1 MVRKAMTFASAK
13 TADIEALIGDDNLSL
28 EQKYDGTRS
37 LCVVTRDAMGLDF
50 QFLARNGAPLKHT
63 AATQWIEAL
72 ERSMRDAFPIH
83 GEYVLDGEIMIDSG
97 AYILFDLP
105 YVEQE
110 GVVKVSPDM
119 PYRERRLRLAA
130 LAEGIY
136 SPISVGHMALS
147 AEEKRTLFEA
157 VMESNGEGVMAKS
170 LTSPYDEGKRVKHSL
185 KVKFVKTADV
195 VVIDVRRGRNGE
207 GREIGSI
214 QFGLPCPDESHQR
227 EDFYPEKGDYCKRCS
242 NTGIAPLG
250 KCSPIGKPHCEPG
263 DVIEVRYLYR
273 QAGGALVQPTM
284 LMVREDRTPESCT
297 YDQFEDYS
305 KAVLG

>member
-1 MVRKAMTFASAK
+1 MTVRKAMTFGTGK
-13 TADIEALIGDDNLSL
+13 IVEVEKLIENDDLSL
-28 EQKYDGTRS
+28 EQKYDGTRA
-37 LCVVTRDAMGLDF
+37 LCVVRRDVNGLDF

-63 AATQWIEAL
+63 AATQWIEDIT
-72 ERSMRDAFPIH
+72 RSMRDGFPVH

-110 GVVKVSPDM
+110 GSVKVSPGM
-119 PYRERRLRLAA
+119 PYRVRRDFLAYF
-130 LAEGIY
+130 AEGLY
-136 SPISVGHMALS
+136 APVSLGGMALTP
-147 AEEKRTLFEA
+147 EEKRLLFKS
-157 VMESNGEGVMAKS
+157 VMDQNGEGVMAKS
-170 LTSPYDEGKRVKHSL
+170 LSSPYDEGKRVKHSL

-195 VVIDVRRGRNGE
+195 VVMDVRRGRNEE

-214 QFGLPCPDESHQR
+214 QFGVYDDEGNLKH
-227 EDFYPEKGDYCKRCS
+227 
-242 NTGIAPLG
+242 LG

-284 LMVREDRTPESCT
+284 LAVRTDREPESCG
-297 YDQFEDYS
+297 YDQFSDYS
-305 KAVLG
+305 KAIV

>member
-1 MVRKAMTFASAK
+1 MTVRKAMTFASSK
-13 TADIEALIGDDNLSL
+13 VEDVEGLMADDTLAL

-37 LCVVTRDAMGLDF
+37 LCVVTRDVDGIDF

-63 AATQWIEAL
+63 AATQWIEDI
-72 ERSMRDAFPIH
+72 ERAMRDAFPVH

-110 GVVKVSPDM
+110 GTVKVAPEM
-119 PYRERRLRLAA
+119 PYRERRLRLAH
-130 LAEGIY
+130 LAEGFY
-136 SPISVGHMALS
+136 APVQVGHMALT
-147 AEEKRTLFEA
+147 ADEKSLLFKS
-157 VMESNGEGVMAKS
+157 VMDQFGEGVMAKS
-170 LTSPYDEGKRVKHSL
+170 LISPYVEGKRVKHSL

-195 VVIDVRRGRNGE
+195 VVMDVRRSRNEE

-214 QFGLPCPDESHQR
+214 KFGVYDDEGVLR
-227 EDFYPEKGDYCKRCS
+227 
-242 NTGIAPLG
+242 PLG

-284 LMVREDRTPESCT
+284 LQVREDRTPESCG
-297 YDQFEDYS
+297 YDQFADYS
-305 KAVLG
+305 KAIV

>member
-1 MVRKAMTFASAK
+1 MTVRKAMTFATGK
-13 TADIEALIGDDNLSL
+13 IVEVEKLIENDDLSL
-28 EQKYDGTRS
+28 EQKYDGTRAI
-37 LCVVTRDAMGLDF
+37 CVVTRDVDGLDF

-63 AATQWIEAL
+63 AATQWIEDI
-72 ERSMRDAFPIH
+72 ERAMRDGFPTY

-110 GVVKVSPDM
+110 GVVKVRPEM
-119 PYRERRLRLAA
+119 PYRERRMRLAM
-130 LAEGIY
+130 LAQGLW
-136 SPISVGHMALS
+136 SPVQVGGMATDAESKRLLFQSVMDQ
-147 AEEKRTLFEA
+147 
-157 VMESNGEGVMAKS
+157 NGEGVMAKS
-170 LTSPYDEGKRVKHSL
+170 LASPYVEGKRVKHSL

-195 VVIDVRRGRNGE
+195 VVMDVRRSRNEE

-214 QFGLPCPDESHQR
+214 KFGVYDDEGVLKQ
-227 EDFYPEKGDYCKRCS
+227 
-242 NTGIAPLG
+242 LG

-284 LMVREDRTPESCT
+284 LTVREDREPESCG
-297 YDQFEDYS
+297 YDQFADYS
-305 KAVLG
+305 KAIV